1 MDLMSVIA
9 TVSMLG
15 SVIAVWVQ
23 LNGRLV
29 RLETENRHVK
39 ERIDSHG
46 HHTDKQ
52 FDAIMAHLRR
62 IEDKLD
68 GKADRER

>member
-1 MDLMSVIA
+1 MEPMTIVATASV
-9 TVSMLG
+9 LG
-15 SVIAVWVQ
+15 SVVAVWVQ

-29 RLETENRHVK
+29 KVETENRHAK
-39 ERIDSHG
+39 ERIDHHG
-46 HHTDKQ
+46 LHTDKQ

-68 GKADRER
+68 GKADR

>member
-1 MDLMSVIA
+1 MDLTTILSSLA
-9 TVSMLG
+9 LLG

-39 ERIDSHG
+39 ERIDTHG

-68 GKADRER
+68 GKADR

>member
-1 MDLMSVIA
+1 MDSVSIVA
-9 TVSMLG
+9 TASLLG

-29 RLETENRHVK
+29 KVETENRHAK
-39 ERIDSHG
+39 ERIDHHG
-46 HHTDKQ
+46 HHSDKQ
-52 FDAIMAHLRR
+52 FDAIMMHLRR

-68 GKADRER
+68 GKADR